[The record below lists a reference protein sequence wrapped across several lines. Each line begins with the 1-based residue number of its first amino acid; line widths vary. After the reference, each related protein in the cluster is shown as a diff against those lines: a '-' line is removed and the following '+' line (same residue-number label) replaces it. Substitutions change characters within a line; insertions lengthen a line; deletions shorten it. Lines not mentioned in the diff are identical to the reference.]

1 MRCGGN
7 RSVSDKIPAKDKL
20 SMLLELRL
28 QLERRLA
35 QPLPGNAAHALMAH
49 EERRKFFREQVIPE
63 DAKISSVLFLLYVQD
78 DAVHFPLIIR
88 SSDGTVHSGQVGLP
102 GGRYEEQDKALSTT
116 AMRETEEEIGV
127 PQHQIELL
135 GKLTPIYIPPSNF
148 MVHPFIGMLTGT
160 AIFSHDTKEVERIIP
175 FALQDLLNQP
185 LRVEKEVTLTSGRTL
200 ITPAFVHHGV
210 TIWGATA
217 MMMNELKAILEK

>member
-1 MRCGGN
+1 
-7 RSVSDKIPAKDKL
+7 
-20 SMLLELRL
+20 MLLELRL

-127 PQHQIELL
+127 NQNKVTVLK
-135 GKLTPIYIPPSNF
+135 KLTEVYIPPSNF
-148 MVHPFIGMLTGT
+148 FVQPFLGYTNKTPNFILQE
-160 AIFSHDTKEVERIIP
+160 DEVE
-175 FALQDLLNQP
+175 DLIEVP
-185 LRVEKEVTLTSGRTL
+185 LRHFMDDSIKSFQNFSTSYAKNIEVPVFNLNNHR
-200 ITPAFVHHGV
+200 V
-210 TIWGATA
+210 WGATA
-217 MMMNELKAILEK
+217 MMLSEVREMLKQLL